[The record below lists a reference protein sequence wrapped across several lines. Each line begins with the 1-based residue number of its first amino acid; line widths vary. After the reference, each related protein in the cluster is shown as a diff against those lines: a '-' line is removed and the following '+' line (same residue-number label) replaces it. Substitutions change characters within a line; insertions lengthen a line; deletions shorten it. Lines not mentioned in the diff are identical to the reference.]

1 MVDLRKSRHIE
12 LVQRN
17 REAVAKRFHVG
28 FFLCPEIEK
37 TDVAALGRQGEN
49 SRDFSG
55 REETGGYFFDFEGG
69 VQTFD
74 VDAEFYVEADC
85 VESLAGRMGEVEL
98 KRLAGEERFAL
109 RAVVEADDG
118 GIRAEITGESVT
130 EKSAAGDV
138 AIAVSFELESS
149 GAREL
154 VFGKAGH
161 EFIQP
166 RLWHIERCVP
176 DVGFAVRER
185 KVLRQRLHESY
196 CSGMLTELE
205 VPISLTAVMATD

>member
-1 MVDLRKSRHIE
+1 MVDLRKGRHIE
-12 LVQRN
+12 LVQRD
-17 REAVAKRFHVG
+17 REAVAQGFHVG
-28 FFLCPEIEK
+28 FLSCPEIEK
-37 TDVAALGRQGEN
+37 TDVAQEWRQGEN

-55 REETGGYFFDFEGG
+55 REETGGYFFDFDGG

-149 GAREL
+149 GACEL
-154 VFGKAGH
+154 VFGQAGG
-161 EFIQP
+161 ESVELRGRQ
-166 RLWHIERCVP
+166 IERCAP
-176 DVGFAVRER
+176 NVGFAVRER
-185 KVLRQRLHESY
+185 KVLRRRLHESY

-205 VPISLTAVMATD
+205 VPISLTAVTATD